1 MENIDIAGYA
11 DDNTPCTT
19 ANSIQDIIQKL
30 KKRFNPDNCYFS
42 CSSNMEVILTV
53 KNQKIKNPE

>member
-30 KKRFNPDNCYFS
+30 ENAS
-42 CSSNMEVILTV
+42 TLTIV
-53 KNQKIKNPE
+53 TFHVAQPWKLF